1 MSFSMCEYL
10 CYSRVLGLGLSVAD
24 TPTLPILRTMR
35 LFRLSFP
42 LVLLL
47 ALAGCDST
55 TDGDGGETFPLPTPP
70 NHRASFTYSVG
81 ALTDGD
87 NVSESASETS
97 QDVINDSRFGPS
109 DVASARIRSMSVE
122 LNMDF
127 PGGESIM
134 IDEAVLMLSAP
145 GVSERVVARASD
157 VMLQITTTNASLRRA
172 TLNVESAD
180 ITQFLQEDTFTGT
193 LTLQVGEAGEGNYQF
208 TVTFD
213 VDIEVFV

>member
-1 MSFSMCEYL
+1 
-10 CYSRVLGLGLSVAD
+10 
-24 TPTLPILRTMR
+24 MR

-47 ALAGCDST
+47 ALAGCDT
-55 TDGDGGETFPLPTPP
+55 TDDGGAETFPLPTPP

-81 ALTDGD
+81 AITDGET
-87 NVSESASETS
+87 VSESANESS
-97 QDVINDSRFGPS
+97 QEVINDSRFGPA

-134 IDEAVLMLSAP
+134 IDEAVLALSAS
-145 GVSERVVARASD
+145 GVSERVVARASN
-157 VMLQITTTNASLRRA
+157 VMLQITTTNANLRRA
-172 TLNVESAD
+172 TLNIESAD
-180 ITQFLQEDTFTGT
+180 IAAFLQEDTFTGT
-193 LTLQVGEAGEGNYQF
+193 LTLDVGEAGDGNYQF